1 MTDMTID
8 TRVAPDSIGQSC
20 DRKRSLI
27 IYQIKEGVDCPD
39 GIAAAWCAHRYLK
52 NIIGGVDV
60 LGCSYQQEPP
70 DVSNYLCIYIVD
82 FSFPRETIELWL
94 EMGKQI
100 TVLDHHKTA
109 QEMIGDVCTFSRHFE
124 FNFDLEQSGAT
135 IAWKYF
141 NHDREPPAFLQYVR
155 DRDLWNHALP
165 MTEEIH
171 EASANMRFEIRK
183 TADLTGIPARDL
195 IFSAFDHLATLSQEQ
210 LIGLMGDRGFE
221 LLKPKREAIDRA
233 CERMEYAYLPHE
245 FDRDQISSEMIPI
258 VRLLPDGS
266 ENRLISDICAKLYKN
281 IPEALFVA
289 CVGTEGWS
297 LRSDKDGSNFDVS
310 EVAKAFGGGGHRNAA
325 GFKLE
330 VKNG

>member
-1 MTDMTID
+1 MTHMTID

-27 IYQIKEGVDCPD
+27 IYHQIKEGVDCPD

-52 NIIGGVDV
+52 NIIGGVDI

-70 DVSNYLCIYIVD
+70 DVSKHLCIYIVD

-100 TVLDHHKTA
+100 SVLDHHKTA
-109 QEMIGDVCTFSRHFE
+109 QEMIGDVSTFSRHFE
-124 FNFDLEQSGAT
+124 FNFDLKESGAT

-171 EASANMRFEIRK
+171 EASAN
-183 TADLTGIPARDL
+183 
-195 IFSAFDHLATLSQEQ
+195 
-210 LIGLMGDRGFE
+210 GL
-221 LLKPKREAIDRA
+221 
-233 CERMEYAYLPHE
+233 
-245 FDRDQISSEMIPI
+245 
-258 VRLLPDGS
+258 V
-266 ENRLISDICAKLYKN
+266 CA
-281 IPEALFVA
+281 
-289 CVGTEGWS
+289 
-297 LRSDKDGSNFDVS
+297 
-310 EVAKAFGGGGHRNAA
+310 
-325 GFKLE
+325 
-330 VKNG
+330 